1 MRPNTPSNGADFV
14 LLIVTIVIVNKRS
27 VCYHLFEKTNEVVY
41 VNNKI
46 VLTTP
51 ADSFIDGLPIGNGR
65 IAAMLLGGD
74 YITK

>member
-1 MRPNTPSNGADFV
+1 
-14 LLIVTIVIVNKRS
+14 